1 MNREKNHYFDFSPAN
16 QDINFLIHSGC
27 HEDELASFQLFQNP
41 KPVAIVEGL
50 ASKLFTRKTNDVW
63 MWKIPNKRCI
73 SYMLIFF
80 LNKCKVKYVDYS
92 ILKSAHAYL
101 TC

>member
-63 MWKIPNKRCI
+63 MWKDSKQKMYFLYVN
-73 SYMLIFF
+73 IFPQQM
-80 LNKCKVKYVDYS
+80 
-92 ILKSAHAYL
+92 
-101 TC
+101 